1 MPIVKAALLPHS
13 PLLIPEIG
21 KSNYNLLQKTQTAY
35 QEILDGCKQQAVDTL
50 IILSPHGLIQENTF
64 TINAAPEFSLNLG
77 QFGFLNNKKIKGDI
91 VLSYNLKQKLK
102 SDFPIQQ
109 ITINPT
115 DYGSAIPLYLFQTQ
129 IPKLKTIIIY
139 HSGLDLETHRRFG
152 IMLGQFL
159 HEQKDRIAI
168 IASGDLSHRLKKSS
182 PAGYSP
188 KGAKFD
194 NKIIEYLN
202 DAQNGSQNLLNID
215 SNLSKDAGEC
225 GLKAIVTLSGVL
237 ENFKHEAK
245 VLAYQ
250 TDFGIGYLSMDFL
263 LK

>member
-21 KSNYNLLQKTQTAY
+21 KSNQSLLQKTRDAY
-35 QEILDGCKQQAVDTL
+35 QEIIADCQEKEVDT
-50 IILSPHGLIQENTF
+50 IVILSPHGPIQDNFF
-64 TINAAPEFSLNLG
+64 TINIAPDFSLDLS
-77 QFGFLNNKKIKGDI
+77 QFGYLNNKKIPGDTA
-91 VLSYNLKQKLK
+91 LAHHLKQTLK
-102 SDFPIQQ
+102 QDFPIQQ
-109 ITINPT
+109 ITVNPT
-115 DYGSAIPLYLFQTQ
+115 DYGSAIPLHLFQAA
-129 IPKLKTIIIY
+129 IPKLKAIIIY
-139 HSGLDLETHRRFG
+139 HSRLDLETHHRFG
-152 IMLGQFL
+152 LLLGGFL
-159 HEQKDRIAI
+159 QTQANNIAV

-202 DAQNGSQNLLNID
+202 DPENGRDNLLKID
-215 SNLSKDAGEC
+215 ANLSKDAGEC
-225 GLKAIVTLSGVL
+225 GLKAIVILTGLL
-237 ENFKHEAK
+237 ENFPHEAK